1 MSVDNRHYQM
11 AESEEEF
18 VWCSLPGV
26 LVDQH
31 LFSLSQK
38 VLPNRSRHLAYCA
51 IDRGDNS

>member
-26 LVDQH
+26 LVNQH